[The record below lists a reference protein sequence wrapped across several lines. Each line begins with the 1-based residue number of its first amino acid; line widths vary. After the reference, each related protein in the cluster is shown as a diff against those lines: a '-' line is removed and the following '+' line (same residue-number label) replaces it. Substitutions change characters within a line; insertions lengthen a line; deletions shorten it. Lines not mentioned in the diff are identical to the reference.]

1 MGLTFY
7 TTRQAADMLGVSPP
21 TVIKWIEQGR
31 LRAHRTPGGHR
42 RISKEALLN
51 FEQNTKSMVR
61 ADASDGADAIQDL
74 RVLVVDPEHDFS
86 EMVAEYFRLQGSVKV
101 VQALDPLNVGFQ
113 IGAFRPDV
121 IVFDVSCPRLHVR
134 ELAQM
139 VKQHRVGRLVLLSS
153 SWSGELRVITDEFD
167 RAVAVQKPVKLDQLW
182 AIVGGV

>member
-1 MGLTFY
+1 
-7 TTRQAADMLGVSPP
+7 MLGVSPP

-42 RISKEALLN
+42 RISKEALAS
-51 FEQNTKSMVR
+51 FEHDVENHRRTVPTVEETPTPE
-61 ADASDGADAIQDL
+61 L

-86 EMVAEYFRLQGSVKV
+86 EMVAEYFRLKGSVKV

-139 VKQHRVGRLVLLSS
+139 AKQQRLGRLVLLSS

-167 RAVAVQKPVKLDQLW
+167 SAVAVQKPVKLDELW
-182 AIVGGV
+182 TIVEGA